1 MIYPANFENKVGFDL
16 IREAVGAQ
24 CVSAMALDKCRA
36 MAFSTDYS
44 YVCERLEAVAEM
56 AALINEGLVVP
67 LHNVYDVSGLLNQ
80 ISVPGAYLNAA
91 EMTTVRKSL
100 RGISEIYDFFVQRCL
115 DSDGEV
121 TAYPRLW
128 SVVGEMTT
136 FAPLIRSIDRVI
148 DVYGNVK
155 DNASPELAEIRSRLS
170 SLLGRVNTVMR
181 RVISAAVREGVF
193 DADVVATVRD
203 GRLVVPVAPMNKRR
217 IKGIIHDESASGKT
231 VFIEPAEVVEVNNQ
245 IRELEMEE
253 RREII
258 RILALLADELRPH
271 VECILA
277 SSDKVGEVD
286 FINAKARYAQLVGG
300 TLPSISKKTELQWFH
315 ARHPVLLLTLQRQ
328 GKEVVPLDIELS
340 KQRRILVISGP
351 NAGGK
356 SVCLKTVGVVQYMMQ
371 CGLLPP
377 VYENSRMGMF
387 RDIFVDIGDDQSL
400 EDDLST
406 YSSHLKNMRLFLQ
419 RGSAVSLMLID
430 EFGTGTEPQIGGALA
445 QAILHQLNDKKMWG
459 VITTHYQNL
468 KHYAEETEGLV
479 NGSMLYDRHLM
490 QPLFKLSIGN
500 AGSSFA
506 VEIAR
511 KIGFPSS
518 IIDEAEQIVGQD
530 YINMDKYLLDIA
542 RDRKYWAEKRAN
554 IKQKEKKLESTLQ
567 NYERDAEELRN
578 KRREI
583 LAEAQSQAKRIIDE
597 SNAAVER
604 TIRDIREAQADK
616 EKTKEARRKLADQKR
631 DMLKSSKI
639 DAAPDLLK
647 RAPKVR
653 KPAEE
658 KKEKSKPEEIRP
670 GDVVKLDGE
679 GVAGRVVEVNGK
691 NATVTFGM
699 IKTVV
704 ALSRLRHTMSKVET
718 GVSKG
723 ASFISEATSND
734 MRQRQLNFKQEIDVR
749 GMRVDEAIQAV
760 TYFIDDAVQCAVGRV
775 RILHGTGTGA
785 LRQSIRSYLSTVA
798 DVKSYHDEHV
808 QFGGAGIT
816 VVEL

>member
-24 CVSAMALDKCRA
+24 CVSSMAVDKCRS
-36 MAFSTDYS
+36 MAFSTDYA
-44 YVCERLEAVAEM
+44 YVCERLEAVAQM
-56 AALINEGLVVP
+56 VALINEGLVVP
-67 LHNVYDVSGLLNQ
+67 LHNVYDISALLSQ
-80 ISVPGAYLNAA
+80 ISVQGTYLNAA
-91 EMTTVRKSL
+91 EMMTVRKSL

-115 DSDGEV
+115 DKDGEV
-121 TAYPRLW
+121 IAYHRLW
-128 SVVGEMTT
+128 SVIGDMTT

-155 DNASPELAEIRSRLS
+155 DNASLQLAEIRGKLS
-170 SLLGRVNTVMR
+170 SLSGRVNSVMR

-258 RILALLADELRPH
+258 RILSLLADELRPH
-271 VECILA
+271 AEHILA

-479 NGSMLYDRHLM
+479 NGSMLYDRNLM

-567 NYERDAEELRN
+567 NYERDAEELRS
-578 KRREI
+578 KRKEI
-583 LAEAQSQAKRIIDE
+583 LADAQLQAKRIIDE

-616 EKTKEARRKLADQKR
+616 ERTKEARRKLAERKR
-631 DMLKSSKI
+631 DMMKSKSE
-639 DAAPDLLK
+639 AAPDLLR
-647 RAPKVR
+647 RAPKKR
-653 KPAEE
+653 KPVEDKMATREV
-658 KKEKSKPEEIRP
+658 EEIRP

-679 GVAGRVVEVNGK
+679 GMAGRVVEVNGK

-704 ALSRLRHTMSKVET
+704 ALSRLRHTMAKVET
-718 GVSKG
+718 GVSKN
-723 ASFISEATSND
+723 ASFISETTSND

-760 TYFIDDAVQCAVGRV
+760 TYFIDDAVQCAVNRV